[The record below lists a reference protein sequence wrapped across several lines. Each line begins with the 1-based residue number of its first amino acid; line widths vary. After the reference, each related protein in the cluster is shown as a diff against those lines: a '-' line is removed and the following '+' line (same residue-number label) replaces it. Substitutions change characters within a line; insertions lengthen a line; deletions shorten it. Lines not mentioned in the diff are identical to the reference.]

1 MLRAHASCRFALLLI
16 LSSLIGACGVK
27 PAAPATRDLTQ
38 LAAVPLEAGQK
49 LQVVATTSIVGD
61 VVGRIGG
68 DAIELTTLMGRGAD
82 PHTYVA
88 TPSDSAAVHDAHV
101 LFSNGA
107 GLEEGMSELTLDSS
121 GGAAH
126 IPLSDNLPLLVAA
139 SGSQAQQPGP
149 GEAVGQPDPHV
160 WFDVLNILAWTKT
173 VLETLSTLDP
183 ANRSSYQANAD
194 ALAQELEDLDG
205 WILEQVA
212 IVPQTNRK
220 LVTNHET
227 LGYFARRYGFELLGA
242 VYPLSPSSEPSARD
256 LAGLEEAI
264 RQYGLSV
271 LFTEGTVSPVLA
283 DQVARDT
290 GVRLVPLYTES
301 LGPPGSGAE
310 SYIAMIRYDVQA
322 IVAALRLAPG
332 LE

>member
-1 MLRAHASCRFALLLI
+1 MPRAHADCRFALLLI
-16 LSSLIGACGVK
+16 LTSLLGACGVN
-27 PAAPATRDLTQ
+27 PAAPVTRDLTQ
-38 LAAVPLEAGQK
+38 LAAVPLEASQK

-121 GGAAH
+121 GGAVH
-126 IPLSDNLPLLVAA
+126 IPLSDNLPLLGAA
-139 SGSQAQQPGP
+139 YAGKAQQPGP
-149 GEAVGQPDPHV
+149 GEAMGQPDPHV
-160 WFDVLNILAWTKT
+160 WFDVQNILAWTKT
-173 VLETLSTLDP
+173 VLETLSSLDP
-183 ANRSSYQANAD
+183 ADRSSYQASAD
-194 ALAQELEDLDG
+194 AFAQELEDLDT

-212 IVPQTNRK
+212 IIPQSNRK

-227 LGYFARRYGFELLGA
+227 LGYFARRYGFELVGA

-271 LFTEGTVSPVLA
+271 LFTEGTVRPVLA

-322 IVAALRLAPG
+322 IVAALRFAPG